1 MILRISSKN
10 KYLARIELD
19 YVCWGILPI
28 KQLSS
33 LYPAEYEGE
42 ISDSEAAELIQML
55 KDYAFNLLVKYLV
68 KEEHSQ
74 HQCAL
79 FLHRKGFCPEIIQ
92 NAVNRCLNLNYIND
106 QRFAELLISSYV
118 NRKASKRAI
127 IAKLSANRIPI
138 NIWKPILEKLYTEEK
153 KNSNLEE
160 LLNKYFSAHKDLPP
174 EKLKERAFG
183 YLYRKGFDPDDI
195 REAIENLP

>member
-1 MILRISSKN
+1 MKLRISSKN
-10 KYLARIELD
+10 KYLATIELED
-19 YVCWGILPI
+19 LSRGILPI
-28 KQLSS
+28 KQISS
-33 LYPAEYEGE
+33 LYPSDYEGE
-42 ISDSEAAELIQML
+42 ISESEANQIIKML
-55 KDYAFNLLVKYLV
+55 EDYAFNLLVKYLA

-74 HQCAL
+74 YQCVL
-79 FLHRKGFCPEIIQ
+79 YLQRKGFCPEIIQ

-106 QRFAELLISSYV
+106 QRFAELLISSYI

-138 NIWKPILEKLYTEEK
+138 NIWKPILEKLYTEEE

-160 LLNKYFSAHKDLPP
+160 LLNKYYLAHKDLPP

>member
-33 LYPAEYEGE
+33 LYPAEYDGE

-79 FLHRKGFCPEIIQ
+79 FLQRKGFCPEIIQ
-92 NAVNRCLNLNYIND
+92 NAIKSCLDLNYIND
-106 QRFAELLISSYV
+106 QRFAELLISSYI

-138 NIWKPILEKLYTEEK
+138 NIWKPLLEKLYTEEK

-160 LLNKYFSAHKDLPP
+160 LLNKYCSAHKDLPP